1 MNNEDDCTDERAE
14 DKQGRASG
22 IWDIR
27 AQVGMLH
34 TVNVLLTI
42 NIREV
47 LSTKSLTIWDRQYA
61 KPMRSPQ
68 VWQMSRPN
76 WWSDQIWAKAAQR

>member
-1 MNNEDDCTDERAE
+1 MNNEHDCTDERAE

-34 TVNVLLTI
+34 TVTVLIKTRDLS
-42 NIREV
+42 
-47 LSTKSLTIWDRQYA
+47 STKSQKIWNPSLIHIA
-61 KPMRSPQ
+61 
-68 VWQMSRPN
+68 V
-76 WWSDQIWAKAAQR
+76 